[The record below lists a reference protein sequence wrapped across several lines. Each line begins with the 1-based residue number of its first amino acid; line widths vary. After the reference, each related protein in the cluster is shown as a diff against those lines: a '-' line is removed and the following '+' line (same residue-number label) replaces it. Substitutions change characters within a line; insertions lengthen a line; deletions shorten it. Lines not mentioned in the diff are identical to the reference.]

1 MCSEGEP
8 MTGQTENTTDR
19 KDSRTNKFL
28 VWLILVVILSLIT
41 WSFFYVKEMPLGS
54 AETSV
59 VVGFWLVVVFGIR
72 WTIGMIGKHKR
83 RTTSPKGAEIAS
95 HRRKTE

>member
-1 MCSEGEP
+1 
-8 MTGQTENTTDR
+8 MTGRTENTTDR
-19 KDSRTNKFL
+19 KHWRTNKFL
-28 VWLILVVILSLIT
+28 VWLILVVILSLVT

-59 VVGFWLVVVFGIR
+59 VVGFWLVVAFGIR
-72 WTIGMIGKHKR
+72 WTIGMIGKGR
-83 RTTSPKGAEIAS
+83 ATSPRETGIAR

>member
-1 MCSEGEP
+1 

-19 KDSRTNKFL
+19 KDSRTTKFL
-28 VWLILVVILSLIT
+28 VWLVLVVILSLVT
-41 WSFFYVKEMPLGS
+41 WSFFYVKEMPLRS

-83 RTTSPKGAEIAS
+83 RTKNPSGIKIVS
-95 HRRKTE
+95 HRRKRE